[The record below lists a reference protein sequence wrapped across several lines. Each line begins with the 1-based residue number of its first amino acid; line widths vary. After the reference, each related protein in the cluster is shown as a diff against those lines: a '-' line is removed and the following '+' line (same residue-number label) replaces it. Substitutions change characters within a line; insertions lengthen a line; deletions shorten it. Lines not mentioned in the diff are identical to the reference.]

1 MLVKDMY
8 DRLALIT
15 AFPIYTNETD
25 TPEINRF
32 LLEML
37 SEALQNTIDNLYIS
51 NNVLERNDTIVTT
64 PNRELYGIDGIIK
77 NIQLVKDNGHT
88 IQIRYDDCINPNNV
102 SDEKQAG
109 EPRRYVIKNGYLK
122 LLPTPDKAYTI
133 KVCVSTTDLV
143 MADDDTSRTYI
154 QSINDSII
162 ANERFCNLV
171 VTKAAELIFARLQN
185 PNVQIFSRLYTD
197 NLKTF
202 LEHDLKTMEAQRGF
216 IRRAGHYN
224 PERGLLDNDYRRFDF
239 GGDYY

>member
-1 MLVKDMY
+1 MLVRDLY

-51 NNVLERNDTIVTT
+51 NNVLERNDTITTT
-64 PNRELYGIDGIIK
+64 PDRALYGIEGIIK
-77 NIQLVKDNGHT
+77 NIQLVRDNGQA
-88 IQIRYDDCINPNNV
+88 IQIRYDDCVNPNDV
-102 SDEKQAG
+102 TDEKVG

-143 MADDDTSRTYI
+143 MSDDDTSRTYI
-154 QSINDSII
+154 RSINDSIM
-162 ANERFCNLV
+162 ANDRFCNLV
-171 VTKAAELIFARLQN
+171 VVKAAELIFARLQN
-185 PNVQIFSRLYTD
+185 PNVQIFSRLYED

-202 LEHDLKTMEAQRGF
+202 LEHDLKSLEAQRGF

-224 PERGLLDNDYRRFDF
+224 PERGLLDNDYRGFDF

>member
-1 MLVKDMY
+1 MLVRDLY

-51 NNVLERNDTIVTT
+51 NNVLERNDTITTT
-64 PNRELYGIDGIIK
+64 PDRALYGIEGIIK
-77 NIQLVKDNGHT
+77 NIQLVRDNGQA
-88 IQIRYDDCINPNNV
+88 IQIRYDDCVNPNDV
-102 SDEKQAG
+102 TDEKVG

-154 QSINDSII
+154 RSINDSIM
-162 ANERFCNLV
+162 ANDRFCNLV
-171 VTKAAELIFARLQN
+171 VVKAAELIFARLQN
-185 PNVQIFSRLYTD
+185 PNVQIFSKLYED

-202 LEHDLKTMEAQRGF
+202 LEHDLKSLEAQRGF

-224 PERGLLDNDYRRFDF
+224 PERGLLDNDYRSFDF

>member
-1 MLVKDMY
+1 MLLKDMY

-51 NNVLERNDTIVTT
+51 NNVLERNDTITTT
-64 PNRELYGIDGIIK
+64 PNRALYGIEGIIK
-77 NIQLVKDNGHT
+77 NIQLVKDDGRA
-88 IQIRYDDCINPNNV
+88 IQIRYDDCANPNDV
-102 SDEKQAG
+102 TDEKVG

-133 KVCVSTTDLV
+133 KICVSTTDLV
-143 MADDDTSRTYI
+143 MANDDTSRTYI
-154 QSINDSII
+154 RNINDSIM
-162 ANERFCNLV
+162 ANDRFCNLV
-171 VTKAAELIFARLQN
+171 VVKAAELIFARLQN
-185 PNVQIFSRLYTD
+185 PNVQIFSRLYED

-202 LEHDLKTMEAQRGF
+202 LEHDLKSLEAQRGF

-224 PERGLLDNDYRRFDF
+224 PERGLLDNDYRGFDF

>member
-1 MLVKDMY
+1 MLVRDLY

-15 AFPIYTNETD
+15 AFPVYTNETD

-51 NNVLERNDTIVTT
+51 NNVLERNDTITTT
-64 PNRELYGIDGIIK
+64 PDRALYGIEGIIK
-77 NIQLVKDNGHT
+77 NIQLVKDNGQA
-88 IQIRYDDCINPNNV
+88 IQIRYDDCVNPNDV
-102 SDEKQAG
+102 TDEKVG

-143 MADDDTSRTYI
+143 MADDDTSRPYI
-154 QSINDSII
+154 RSINDSIM
-162 ANERFCNLV
+162 ANDRFCNLV
-171 VTKAAELIFARLQN
+171 VVKAAELIFARLQN
-185 PNVQIFSRLYTD
+185 PNVQIFSRLYED

-202 LEHDLKTMEAQRGF
+202 LEHDLKSLEAQRGF

-224 PERGLLDNDYRRFDF
+224 PERGLLDNDYRGFDF

>member
-1 MLVKDMY
+1 MLVRDLY

-15 AFPIYTNETD
+15 AFPVYTNETD

-51 NNVLERNDTIVTT
+51 NNVLERNDTITTT
-64 PNRELYGIDGIIK
+64 PDRALYGIEGIIK
-77 NIQLVKDNGHT
+77 NIQLVKDNGQA
-88 IQIRYDDCINPNNV
+88 IQIRYDDCVNPNDV
-102 SDEKQAG
+102 TDEKVG

-143 MADDDTSRTYI
+143 MADNDTSRPYI
-154 QSINDSII
+154 RSINDSIM
-162 ANERFCNLV
+162 ANDRFCNLV
-171 VTKAAELIFARLQN
+171 VVKAAELIFARLQN
-185 PNVQIFSRLYTD
+185 PNVQIFSRLYED

-202 LEHDLKTMEAQRGF
+202 LEHDLKSLEAQRGF

-224 PERGLLDNDYRRFDF
+224 PERGLLDNDYRGFDF